1 MRIVTTTL
9 SNGNESIIADALFS
23 VQPFADINLIID
35 NGIQD
40 RTLEI
45 AKSICGPELAVVV
58 NPGAGA
64 FGDWR
69 NFALSEASKL
79 GPGWACMLDTDE
91 RMICNGYDIRAYLEG
106 LPDTVETVLVMEDTG
121 KYCKER
127 FFRLPIKGEFR
138 GVAAHEEFKPVGGA
152 AMMPRVR
159 FKELPKSKEALDAR
173 LERDLVNL
181 QAQSREEPT
190 NPRWPYYIGA
200 TLENLGRPMNAV
212 NAYQECARMTGS
224 NETRAWA
231 CYRSAVCWNEMERK
245 EAAIAECAKGL
256 GIYPGMAEL
265 AFMAGVLSLELGRFD
280 DAIAWAYM
288 AIPGGHGSRAAL
300 LRCGFR
306 GPQGLFEGP
315 YEVLEKAYRALGA
328 PAEMIEAI
336 HADVER
342 RTRERE
348 VWQAGGAA

>member
-1 MRIVTTTL
+1 MKIVTTTL

-35 NGIQD
+35 NGIRD

-45 AKSICGPELAVVV
+45 AKSICGPDLAVAL
-58 NPGAGA
+58 NDGSKA

-69 NFALSEASKL
+69 NLALAEASKL
-79 GPGWACMLDTDE
+79 GDWGCMLDTDE

-138 GVAAHEEFKPVGGA
+138 GVKAHEEFKPVGGA
-152 AMMPRVR
+152 VMMPRVR
-159 FKELPKSKEALDAR
+159 FSELPKSKEALDRR

-181 QAQSREEPT
+181 MAQRLDDPT
-190 NPRWPYYIGA
+190 HPRWPYYIGA
-200 TLENLGRPMNAV
+200 TYENLNQPTHAV
-212 NAYQECARMTGS
+212 NAYRECAAMEGAE
-224 NETRAWA
+224 ETRAWA
-231 CYRSAVCWNEMERK
+231 CYRAAVCLSATGFK
-245 EAAIAECAKGL
+245 EDAIEECGKG
-256 GIYPGMAEL
+256 IVIHPGVAEL
-265 AFMAGVLSLELGRFD
+265 RFLAGALSLELGRFD

-288 AIPGGHGSRAAL
+288 AIPGGHGSRAAS
-300 LRCGFR
+300 LRWGFR

-315 YEVLEKAYRALGA
+315 YEVLEAAYRALGA
-328 PAEMIEAI
+328 PAEMLEAI

-348 VWQAGGAA
+348 AWQAGEVV

>member
-1 MRIVTTTL
+1 MRIVTTTI

-23 VQPFADINLIID
+23 VQPFADINLIVD

-40 RTLEI
+40 RTLDI
-45 AKSICGPELAVVV
+45 AKSICGPELTVVH
-58 NPGAGA
+58 NDAGGNY
-64 FGDWR
+64 GDWR
-69 NFALSEASKL
+69 NLALAEAAKL
-79 GPGWACMLDTDE
+79 GDWACTLDTDE
-91 RMICNGYDIRAYLEG
+91 RMICNGFDVRAYLEA
-106 LPDTVETVLVMEDTG
+106 LPDAVETVLVLEDSG

-127 FFRLPIKGEFR
+127 FFRLPVR
-138 GVAAHEEFKPVGGA
+138 GTFNGLLAHEEYKAAGGSA
-152 AMMPRVR
+152 LMPRVR
-159 FKELPKSKEALDAR
+159 FRELPKSKEALNAR

-265 AFMAGVLSLELGRFD
+265 AFMAGVLSLELGRYD

-288 AIPGGHGSRAAL
+288 AIPGGHGSRAAS

-328 PAEMIEAI
+328 PDGMLEAI

-348 VWQAGGAA
+348 AWQAGGVA

>member
-1 MRIVTTTL
+1 MKIVTTTI

-40 RTLEI
+40 RTLDI
-45 AKSICGPELAVVV
+45 AKSICGPGLTVVR
-58 NPGAGA
+58 NDAGGNY
-64 FGDWR
+64 GDWR
-69 NFALSEASKL
+69 NLALAEAAKL
-79 GPGWACMLDTDE
+79 GDWACTLDTDE
-91 RMICNGYDIRAYLEG
+91 RMICNGFDVRAFLES
-106 LPDTVETVLVMEDTG
+106 LPDAVETVLVLEDSG

-127 FFRLPIKGEFR
+127 FFRLPAR
-138 GVAAHEEFKPVGGA
+138 GTFNGLLAHEEYKAAGGSA
-152 AMMPRVR
+152 LMPRVR
-159 FKELPKSKEALDAR
+159 FRELPKSKEALAAR

-212 NAYQECARMTGS
+212 NAYHECSGMDGS

-231 CYRSAVCWNEMERK
+231 CYRSAVCWNEMGRK

-328 PAEMIEAI
+328 PDGMLEAI

>member
-1 MRIVTTTL
+1 MVRIVTTTI

-23 VQPFADINLIID
+23 AQHFADINLIID
-35 NGIQD
+35 NGIHD

-45 AKSICGPELAVVV
+45 AKSICGPELTVVH
-58 NPGAGA
+58 NDAGGNY
-64 FGDWR
+64 GDWR
-69 NFALSEASKL
+69 NLALAEAAKL
-79 GPGWACMLDTDE
+79 GDWACTLDTDE
-91 RMICNGYDIRAYLEG
+91 RMLCNGYDVRAYLES
-106 LPDTVETVLVMEDTG
+106 LPDSIETVLVLEDSG

-127 FFRLPIKGEFR
+127 FFRLPVR
-138 GVAAHEEFKPVGGA
+138 GTFNGLLAHEEYKAAGGSA
-152 AMMPRVR
+152 LMPRVR
-159 FKELPKSKEALDAR
+159 FRELPKSKEALYAR
-173 LERDLVNL
+173 LERDLKNL
-181 QAQSREEPT
+181 GEQWRNDPT
-190 NPRWPYYIGA
+190 NPRWPYYLGA
-200 TLENLGRPMNAV
+200 TWENLGNTRPAV
-212 NAYQECARMTGS
+212 IGYMDCADMDGA

-231 CYRSAVCWNEMERK
+231 CYRAAVCLNEEGAKVDAVRV
-245 EAAIAECAKGL
+245 CGKGL
-256 GIYPGMAEL
+256 AIYPGMAEL

-288 AIPGGHGSRAAL
+288 AIPGGHGSRAAS

-328 PAEMIEAI
+328 PDGMLEAI